1 MTHSLNVLR
10 DDLGVRFG
18 ISGHV
23 SSTYDGNAEGEPQ
36 LTERHRY
43 ERRDQQGEHHDL
55 DDLLIVTSESSA
67 AKKNRA
73 AQQLDS
79 RNFGGDAR
87 QDRGGLPNGFEQV
100 STRAVPNQVKTHVS
114 GRVVLLVDV
123 PQCWDVV

>member
-67 AKKNRA
+67 AKKSNSSA
-73 AQQLDS
+73 AGLKELRWRRTPGS
-79 RNFGGDAR
+79 RWAAER
-87 QDRGGLPNGFEQV
+87 I
-100 STRAVPNQVKTHVS
+100 
-114 GRVVLLVDV
+114 
-123 PQCWDVV
+123 